1 VSERS
6 SRSSWRRS
14 RSPASPNPRV
24 SLVDEVASLHLII
37 NLVSSTIFQVV
48 LDPPCDV
55 SVEQTLDTLSER
67 VASWV
72 TLRREA

>member
-1 VSERS
+1 
-6 SRSSWRRS
+6 
-14 RSPASPNPRV
+14 
-24 SLVDEVASLHLII
+24 VDEVASLHLII